1 MEIAVGYV
9 CAWLVGQARRVAGRA
24 DAEVDRGLDAELDR
38 VHALVS
44 LVSRKLD
51 QDPALQRAEEEAETG
66 REELTQRTRRRL
78 ADSLED
84 AVERDEQFAA
94 ALDQLVEELQA
105 GEPAAETGAGDEVEG
120 HPARLRWQV
129 EVSTTEDHPGSGDGD
144 YIDFRHSTFHGPVL
158 GKGTQNNYFGRVPAA
173 LPYQVGRIP
182 PQANCFQTRAEA
194 KRLAATLTGGGTTV
208 VGSAA
213 GVLTGMGGVGKTQ
226 LAAHYARSAWQSGE
240 VDLLVWITANNATA
254 AASGCA
260 QAGIE
265 VCGADPK
272 YPQQA
277 AQTFLARL
285 QPKPQERPL
294 RWLIVFDDVTDPADM
309 NGLWPPA
316 SPHGR
321 TLVTTRRKD
330 AALSGHGRRL
340 IEVGLFTP
348 EESLAYLTAAL
359 ADHHRHENGDLLAA
373 LAEDLGH
380 LPLALAQ
387 AAAYIIDSRETV
399 TAYREMLADRTE
411 KLIDAAPDVLP
422 DEQTLPLAAAW
433 SLSIER
439 ADTLRPVGLAR
450 PMLQLTAFLNANGIP
465 LDVLTSQ
472 PALTCLAHR
481 ASTSAEPSD
490 EPVAVSPQDAGRAL
504 SALHRLS
511 LIDHT
516 PNSPQQAVRVHQL
529 IQRATRDALTPRQH
543 DQTALAAADALI
555 AAWPTTERD
564 TAFAQT
570 LRANAQAL
578 VHHAGSVLYRPEVH
592 TVLYRMG
599 TSLGETGQATAARDH
614 FRRITEAVLQRFDA
628 DHPATLTARRHL
640 VRWEGEAEGTT
651 GKAYADLVTDQ
662 TRVLGADH
670 PDTLATR
677 ADLARVWG
685 EWSPSGGQHVY
696 RELLADQIRVLGPDH
711 PDTLATRAGLAAV
724 LEREDGSAATQLY
737 HELLADQI
745 RALGADHP
753 DTLTTR
759 ARLARRRG
767 KGGNAAGAAEAYAEL
782 LAEQTRV
789 LGADHPD
796 TLTTRADL
804 ARWRGEAGDA
814 AGAATAYAELLEHMI
829 RVVGADH
836 SHTLTTRNNLARWR
850 GRAGDAAGAAEA
862 YADLLEHMKRVL
874 NTDHPHFLKARSHL
888 AHWQGEAGDAAGAAK
903 TYADLWEHRVRVN
916 GPDSSDTLH
925 CRDLA
930 AHWRGLAGDAVG
942 AAEAY
947 AELLEHRL
955 RVQGPDHPDI
965 LTTRHDLALWRGLAR
980 DAIGAAE
987 AYAALLEHTLRI
999 QGPDHP
1005 DILTTRNN
1013 LAVWRGAMGDAA
1025 GAAEA
1030 YAALLADQS
1039 RALGADHPHTLST
1052 QAKLAAKRGEA
1063 GDEAGAME
1071 TGHDLLKRLTRM
1083 LGADHPQTLTIRASL
1098 ARMQE
1103 DAAEAVEAYARML
1116 AVQKRLLGADHPDTL
1131 TTLNNL
1137 AGARAWA
1144 GDTAGA
1150 TGAYAELADHM
1161 VRAQGPD
1168 HPGTLATQGNL
1179 ARSHR
1184 EAGNLEHAISLY
1196 EQTLAHCV
1204 RALGEG
1210 DPLTRAIRIDL
1221 AAAVAQREGRDEAS

>member
-1 MEIAVGYV
+1 M
-9 CAWLVGQARRVAGRA
+9 
-24 DAEVDRGLDAELDR
+24 
-38 VHALVS
+38 
-44 LVSRKLD
+44 
-51 QDPALQRAEEEAETG
+51 
-66 REELTQRTRRRL
+66 
-78 ADSLED
+78 
-84 AVERDEQFAA
+84 
-94 ALDQLVEELQA
+94 
-105 GEPAAETGAGDEVEG
+105 
-120 HPARLRWQV
+120 
-129 EVSTTEDHPGSGDGD
+129 STTEDRPGSGDGD
-144 YIDFRHSTFHGPVL
+144 YIDSRHSTLHGPVL
-158 GKGTQNNYFGRVPAA
+158 GKGIQNNFFGQGPAA

-194 KRLAATLTGGGTTV
+194 ERLAATLTGGGTTV

-226 LAAHYARSAWQSGE
+226 LAAHYARSAWQSDE
-240 VDLLVWITANNATA
+240 VDLLVWITADNATA

-285 QPKPQERPL
+285 QPKPQEQPL
-294 RWLIVFDDVTDPADM
+294 RWLVVFDDVTDPADL
-309 NGLWPPA
+309 NGLWPPV
-316 SPHGR
+316 SPQGR

-330 AALSGHGRRL
+330 GALSGHGRRL

-359 ADHHRHENGDLLAA
+359 ADHHRPENVDLLAA

-387 AAAYIIDSRETV
+387 AAAYIVDSGETV
-399 TAYREMLADRTE
+399 VAYRELLADRTK

-472 PALTCLAHR
+472 PALACLAHR
-481 ASTSAEPSD
+481 TSTGAEPSD
-490 EPVAVSPQDAGRAL
+490 GPVAVSPQDARRAL
-504 SALHRLS
+504 MALRRLS
-511 LIDHT
+511 LVDHS
-516 PNSPQQAVRVHQL
+516 PDSPQQAVRVHQL
-529 IQRATRDALTPRQH
+529 IQRATRDALTPHQH
-543 DQTALAAADALI
+543 DRTALAAADALVF
-555 AAWPTTERD
+555 AWPTTERD

-578 VHHAGSVLYRPEVH
+578 AHHAGSVLYQSDVH

-599 TSLGETGQATAARDH
+599 TSLGETGQATAAHDH
-614 FRRITEAVLQRFDA
+614 FRHVTEAVLQQFGA

-651 GKAYADLVTDQ
+651 GKAYADLVADQ

-685 EWSPSGGQHVY
+685 EWSPAGGQHVY
-696 RELLADQIRVLGPDH
+696 RELLADRIRVLGADH
-711 PDTLATRAGLAAV
+711 PDTLATRAGLAAM
-724 LEREDGSAATQLY
+724 LEHDHGLAATQLY

-745 RALGADHP
+745 RVLGADHP
-753 DTLTTR
+753 DTLSTR

-767 KGGNAAGAAEAYAEL
+767 KAGNAVGAAEAYAEL

-796 TLTTRADL
+796 TLITRADL

-850 GRAGDAAGAAEA
+850 GRAGDAVGAAEA

-874 NTDHPHFLKARSHL
+874 DTDHPHFLKARSNL
-888 AHWQGEAGDAAGAAK
+888 ARWQGQAGDAAGAAG

-916 GPDSSDTLH
+916 GPESSDTFH
-925 CRDLA
+925 SRDLA
-930 AHWRGLAGDAVG
+930 AHWRGRAGDAVG

-947 AELLEHRL
+947 ADLLAHRL

-965 LTTRHDLALWRGLAR
+965 LTARRDLAHWRGRAG
-980 DAIGAAE
+980 DAVGAAE
-987 AYAALLEHTLRI
+987 AYADLLAHRLRV

-1013 LAVWRGAMGDAA
+1013 LAVWREAMGDAA

-1030 YAALLADQS
+1030 YAALLADQT
-1039 RALGADHPHTLST
+1039 RVLGADHPHTLST

-1063 GDEAGAME
+1063 GDDVGAME
-1071 TGHDLLKRLTRM
+1071 TGRDLLKRVTRM
-1083 LGADHPQTLTIRASL
+1083 LGVDHPYTLTIRASL

-1103 DAAEAVEAYARML
+1103 DAAEAVDAYARML
-1116 AVQKRLLGADHPDTL
+1116 AVQKRFLGTDHPDTL
-1131 TTLNNL
+1131 TTLNDL
-1137 AGARAWA
+1137 AGVRAWA
-1144 GDTAGA
+1144 GDAAGA
-1150 TGAYAELADHM
+1150 TGAYAELVEHM
-1161 VRAQGPD
+1161 VRVQGPD

-1184 EAGNLEHAISLY
+1184 EAGDLEHAISLY
-1196 EQTLAHCV
+1196 EQTLADCV
-1204 RALGEG
+1204 RALGED

-1221 AAAVAQREGRDEAS
+1221 AAVIAQREGRDETS